1 MRGPPRQPID
11 GFSCADSVIAL
22 LDHLPLQKLPEEER
36 IALAAIQTRAIET
49 FLDASP
55 LPFAGDQ
62 GSFRFEPRE
71 LPHTLPE
78 RSSGGKRTRK
88 YAAVRAGATAASL
101 NSHKPGGI

>member
-78 RSSGGKRTRK
+78 DPPAESARESRPQSERG
-88 YAAVRAGATAASL
+88 L
-101 NSHKPGGI
+101 QPPH